1 MGELFVILLIVQIIG
16 NVIYFFKWFKM
27 TTREREWDRKK
38 SRRSSSDSG
47 SSDSFWSFDTSSSE
61 SGGGYD

>member
-27 TTREREWDRKK
+27 TTREREWDRKNQEEAVMTLVHPILFGPLTLAV
-38 SRRSSSDSG
+38 RRVEG
-47 SSDSFWSFDTSSSE
+47 I
-61 SGGGYD
+61 

>member
-47 SSDSFWSFDTSSSE
+47 SSDSFWFFDTSSSD
-61 SGGGYD
+61 SGGGI